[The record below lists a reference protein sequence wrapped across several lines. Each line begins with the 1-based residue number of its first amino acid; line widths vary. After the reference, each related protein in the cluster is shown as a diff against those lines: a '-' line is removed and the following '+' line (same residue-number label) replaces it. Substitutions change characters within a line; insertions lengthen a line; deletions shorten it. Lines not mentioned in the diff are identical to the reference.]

1 MKHNRVS
8 GEFELD
14 EFHIA
19 VQIHN
24 RGIAGGGNGSFAKNK
39 EVAGGRGAAQWSA
52 LENLERKELM
62 IGIPVRTGD
71 PGLPDRRTSK
81 CQNPVVFQESDNRNR
96 HQLFFVERLQDFVV
110 STPGG
115 GTLNTALL
123 PQTVQ
128 DVFHR

>member
-39 EVAGGRGAAQWSA
+39 DVTGGRGAAQWSA
-52 LENLERKELM
+52 LENLECKELM

-71 PGLPDRRTSK
+71 PDLSDGRASK
-81 CQNPVVFQESDNRNR
+81 CHNSVVFQESDNRNR
-96 HQLFFVERLQDFVV
+96 HQLFFVERLQNLVV

-128 DVFHR
+128 DVFH